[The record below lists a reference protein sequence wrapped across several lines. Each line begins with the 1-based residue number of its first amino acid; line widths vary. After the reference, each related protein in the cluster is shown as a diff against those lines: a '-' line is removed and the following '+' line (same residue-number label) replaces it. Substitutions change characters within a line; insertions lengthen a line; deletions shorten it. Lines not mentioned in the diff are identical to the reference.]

1 MLRIFFPVTS
11 YGSSVKQVVNK
22 NTVNCNDVR
31 LIVKDF
37 QKLDALL
44 SSTSAVLKQAKLIQ
58 AGLRRFGPISAGV
71 RWTTYTRLYLTLVLD
86 ISWLKRTCNAI
97 ENNLLKLSMKV
108 LFCTES
114 PLPALVISGTM
125 VVDAGSTL
133 LQHII

>member
-1 MLRIFFPVTS
+1 MTS
-11 YGSSVKQVVNK
+11 YGSSAKQVVNK

-71 RWTTYTRLYLTLVLD
+71 RWGIRLT
-86 ISWLKRTCNAI
+86 A
-97 ENNLLKLSMKV
+97 
-108 LFCTES
+108 ES
-114 PLPALVISGTM
+114 SR
-125 VVDAGSTL
+125 
-133 LQHII
+133 

>member
-1 MLRIFFPVTS
+1 M
-11 YGSSVKQVVNK
+11 
-22 NTVNCNDVR
+22 NCNDVR

-71 RWTTYTRLYLTLVLD
+71 RWTTHTRLYLTLVLD